1 MDDES
6 RENLSGDA
14 GEEDKRTAWQRN
26 KEALYDKVPLT
37 LRQLDII
44 IALGLLGLLGLA
56 VVAVLIFLEASGVL

>member
-1 MDDES
+1 MMDDES
-6 RENLSGDA
+6 RENLSGNA

-44 IALGLLGLLGLA
+44 IALGLLA